1 MSPAQLEAEDHARD
15 AAFNKAL
22 HGQSAQARGGL
33 ASLMRKNK
41 DAQELAVEEYFK
53 HWDKKAAEDETEEI
67 REVCMPACVKESRL

>member
-15 AAFNKAL
+15 AAFNKAM

-53 HWDKKAAEDETEEI
+53 HWAKKAAEDETDEI
-67 REVCMPACVKESRL
+67 REVCMLCLVWDEG